1 MDDFD
6 RDIRNAFH
14 SRQLPGAPV
23 NLLRTLDALP
33 PRHPRPVLGSF
44 RLVLSLAAVLV
55 VLLLA
60 VVAVGGGSP
69 KVPPA
74 TSPAPSLP
82 AINGPSAEPSASTAP
97 SPSVEPSVAPA
108 PSIATPS
115 PQSTAPGATPAP
127 AANSGPAG
135 LIDPQHGWVI
145 GDQRLLVTSDG
156 GSTWRDV
163 NPPAPTEPG
172 QVANPLGVQFIDAEH
187 GWVAFAEPFNLGTD
201 PGFGRVDIWRTTNGG
216 QTWAKSELPPA
227 KINNDGD
234 VLGPF
239 SFDFLDANHGFAL
252 ISGNFAHVLGDSDLY
267 WTADGGRTW
276 SADRPTGPGGA
287 GVEGSSLKFATAKD
301 GVIVGSPEG
310 SGVSVTHD
318 AGTTWKA
325 AVLGAPAGMSGAV
338 RSFGRAVFFDAH
350 VGLLAVQFQG
360 ATSSVTRIYRTTDA
374 GSTWTFLSHIPGTDT
389 LHVSILDQQTW
400 IATDGTDVV
409 HTTNGGAGWTHA
421 TAQAPV
427 TDFKDGLQDAQF
439 VDLQHG
445 WAQWTDPQT
454 NSHILATSD
463 GGATWRA
470 LAP

>member
-6 RDIRNAFH
+6 GDIRDAFH
-14 SRQLPGAPV
+14 ARQLPSAPV

-44 RLVLSLAAVLV
+44 RLVLGLAAVLV

-60 VVAVGGGSP
+60 VVAVGGSP
-69 KVPPA
+69 KVPPV
-74 TSPAPSLP
+74 TSPPPSLP
-82 AINGPSAEPSASTAP
+82 AINGPSAEPTSSAAP
-97 SPSVEPSVAPA
+97 SPSVEPSVAPT
-108 PSIATPS
+108 PSTATPS
-115 PQSTAPGATPAP
+115 PQPTAPAATPAP

-135 LIDPQHGWVI
+135 LIDPEHGWAV
-145 GDQRLLVTSDG
+145 GDQRLLVTADG
-156 GSTWRDV
+156 GATWRDV
-163 NPPAPTEPG
+163 NPPAPTEAG
-172 QVANPLGVQFIDAEH
+172 QPANLLAVQFIDVEH

-201 PGFGRVDIWRTTNGG
+201 PGFGRVDVWRTINGG

-227 KINNDGD
+227 KINNAGD

-252 ISGNFAHVLGDSDLY
+252 ISGNFAHVLGDGDLY
-267 WTADGGRTW
+267 WTADGGRIW

-287 GVEGSSLKFATAKD
+287 GVEGSSLTFATAKD

-310 SGVSVTHD
+310 TGISVTHD

-338 RSFGRAVFFDAH
+338 RSFGRPVFFDAH
-350 VGLLAVQFQG
+350 VGLVAVQFEG
-360 ATSSVTRIYRTTDA
+360 TTSSVTRIYRTTDA
-374 GSTWTFLSHIPGTDT
+374 GSTWTFLSHVPGTDS

-400 IATDGTDVV
+400 IATDGADVV
-409 HTTNGGAGWTHA
+409 HTTNGGAGWTHVA
-421 TAQAPV
+421 AHAPV
-427 TDFKDGLQDAQF
+427 TDFKDGLQDALF

-445 WAQWTDPQT
+445 WAQWTDPQG

-463 GGATWRA
+463 GGATWDA